1 MTLKAAG
8 LRIDELP
15 QTSPNTTR
23 MGQALFDLLRGRNLT
38 VYVADDLREQALNT
52 VAVESPRGWRLA
64 KDKTSKKIDAIVAL
78 AMACVAAMDHDAT
91 RVVVTQEEIEK
102 VLAVNREL
110 WRPSPWDIFE
120 TY

>member
-1 MTLKAAG
+1 M
-8 LRIDELP
+8 
-15 QTSPNTTR
+15 
-23 MGQALFDLLRGRNLT
+23 
-38 VYVADDLREQALNT
+38 ADDLREQALNT

-78 AMACVAAMDHDAT
+78 AMACVAAMDHGAT
-91 RVVVTQEEIEK
+91 RVVVTQEEIEQ